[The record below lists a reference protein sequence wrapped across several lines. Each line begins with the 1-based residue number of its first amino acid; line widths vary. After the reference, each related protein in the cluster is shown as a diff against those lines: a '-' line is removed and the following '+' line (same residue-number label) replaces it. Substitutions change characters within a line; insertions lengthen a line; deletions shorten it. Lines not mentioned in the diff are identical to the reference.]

1 MAPKKDDFTAQLLN
15 WHKGKNSRTMPW
27 KGEKNPY
34 RIWLSEVILQQTRV
48 DQGWSYYEKF
58 IAAYPTIHDLA
69 IAPEQQVFKLWEGLG
84 YYSRCRNL
92 IATAKKIDIEYKGQF
107 PSTYEEI
114 LGLKGIGPY
123 TAAAIS
129 SFAYRLPHAVVD
141 GNVTRV
147 LSRYFGEA
155 TPIDTTA
162 GKRLFAALADSLL
175 DKEQPDI
182 YNQAI
187 MDFGATVCLPRNPLC
202 TDCVQR
208 SDCKAQLKGLTAEL
222 PVKEKS
228 IRKRTRWFYYFIL
241 ETPDGQVYIHQ
252 RTQKDIWEGLYEF
265 ILWETDQPLQN
276 GPGELFHVTG
286 LPEHNGSGFSEHNG
300 SAFAE
305 YNGSGFPEHNGS
317 GFAEHNGSG
326 FAEQN
331 FGIDSKTLTIRH
343 ISKTYRQE
351 LSHQT
356 IQGQFITLRLKKE
369 PPPREG
375 WLLVDR
381 QRLTDYPFPKFINA
395 WLLDPSPAQSL
406 F

>member
-1 MAPKKDDFTAQLLN
+1 
-15 WHKGKNSRTMPW
+15 MPW
-27 KGEKNPY
+27 KGEKDPY
-34 RIWLSEVILQQTRV
+34 KIWLSEVILQQTRV

-58 IAAYPTIHDLA
+58 VETFPTVHDLA
-69 IAPEQQVFKLWEGLG
+69 AAPEQKVFKLWEGLG

-92 IATAKKIDIEYKGQF
+92 IATAKRIDTEYKGEF

-129 SFAYRLPHAVVD
+129 SFAFRLPHAVVD

-147 LSRYFGEA
+147 LSRYFADA

-162 GKRLFAALADSLL
+162 GKRLFTELAGQLL

-202 TDCVQR
+202 AGCIQNAG
-208 SDCKAQLKGLTAEL
+208 CQAYKKGITTQL

-228 IRKRTRWFYYFIL
+228 IQKRQRWFYYFIV
-241 ETPDGQVYIHQ
+241 ETPGDKVYIRQ
-252 RTQKDIWEGLYEF
+252 RTEKDIWEGLYEF
-265 ILWETDQPLQN
+265 ALWETNEPVYGDPLLRSDFTRQ
-276 GPGELFHVTG
+276 F
-286 LPEHNGSGFSEHNG
+286 
-300 SAFAE
+300 
-305 YNGSGFPEHNGS
+305 
-317 GFAEHNGSG
+317 
-326 FAEQN
+326 
-331 FGIDSKTLTIRH
+331 FGTQTLTVRH
-343 ISKTYRQE
+343 ISRIYRQE

-356 IQGQFITLRLKKE
+356 IQGQFITVSLKKTL
-369 PPPREG
+369 PALKD
-375 WLLVDR
+375 WLLVGR
-381 QRLTDYPFPKFINA
+381 QQLTEYPFPKFINA